1 MAPKIVPS
9 QFCAGHGFPKMGTF
23 SLHWGDFPAKVYMRV
38 ISRRPLNEL
47 AKRYPEAKVELDAW
61 FHEAE
66 ATRWANPAQI
76 KEKYGSA
83 SILKGSRVV
92 FNICGNK
99 YRLVVKINYSYAVV
113 YVRFAGTHGEY
124 DRVNAEEI

>member
-1 MAPKIVPS
+1 MLD
-9 QFCAGHGFPKMGTF
+9 T
-23 SLHWGDFPAKVYMRV
+23 LL
-38 ISRRPLNEL
+38 SRKPLIEL

-66 ATRWANPAQI
+66 TARWANPVQV

-99 YRLVVKINYSYAVV
+99 YRLVVKINYPYAIV